1 MHSFGILLMF
11 VTLMKNCRRF
21 GSRFYGVQ
29 QDSVV
34 THLIV
39 VDRPW
44 WKQSCFSALKINFSL
59 PLFFWIHISKST
71 SKSRSNAPMWCRP
84 KTFMHFRRGFNT
96 ESEEN
101 KRMASFFYFF
111 LIFFLLSFSPFSAWL
126 SFFLSVFLFFVLLI
140 FFFHSFFFLSFMFL
154 FFLLFLFLFS
164 CGHATL

>member
-111 LIFFLLSFSPFSAWL
+111 LIFFLIFFSLSFSPFSAWH

-140 FFFHSFFFLSFMFL
+140 FFFRSFFSFFYVP
-154 FFLLFLFLFS
+154 FFPSFFVPF
-164 CGHATL
+164 